1 MQRRLS
7 RTELRRQRRYRE
19 AVDPTEWPLD
29 YDAAARLAAIDAMP
43 KGWRDLINEHGFTP
57 VMAAR
62 QETASLKEARAMMQS
77 RRERRQMQLA
87 MGMC

>member
-1 MQRRLS
+1 MRVGGRSYYRR
-7 RTELRRQRRYRE
+7 RREFRA
-19 AVDPTEWPLD
+19 AVPPPEPQYLD
-29 YDAAARLAAIDAMP
+29 YDCISRMEAIDSLSRP
-43 KGWRDLINEHGFTP
+43 WRDLINEHGFAP